1 MILVEDIFQ
10 YADTSLFTRTM
21 SFFYSYRTK
30 VMRTVSIII
39 ILILCVVLGSLWV
52 LFQKA
57 DKKGYIAIIPFYNII
72 EVLKMTGLPGYHFLL
87 LLIPIINFYS
97 LFIISREL
105 ARVFKQKPSY
115 GVLIFFFPYIFLLKL
130 ALGNSQYDK
139 NYYYK
144 SVNDS
149 SNNEYVIVK
158 NDIDDYNQ
166 GLVFDPSTNVD
177 DVVKSAPYDPTLS
190 NFFRDKNESE
200 NEFMAFLDMSDDAR
214 RNEEA
219 NMGGEY
225 NATPNN
231 MDMGMNMNM
240 NAAPAND
247 IMNEVPLSNN
257 NMSTEPN
264 KMSVESLMGRPTTED
279 INAPKLDVPQQPQVD
294 LNNIYNVGLTNSP
307 AEMQPPQPEMPSPA
321 PQMEMNAPVIPEA
334 QVMMNPNPVMEA
346 PAPQMNAPAE
356 EEGISAEA
364 QQNINDDINKILGI
378 DVNNIESVPVQS
390 TAPSI
395 PTIGGDIVPPTNP
408 VEVHQ
413 ATDLM
418 NGGNNIIQNAVDFAS
433 KETPQDVGAP
443 TICPNC
449 GTTLPNGAKFCYMCG
464 KAL

>member
-1 MILVEDIFQ
+1 MILDEIFS
-10 YADTSLFTRTM
+10 YADTGLFMRTM

-30 VMRTVSIII
+30 VMITVSIIL

-57 DKKGYIAIIPFYNII
+57 DKKGYLAIIPFYNII
-72 EVLKMTGLPGYHFLL
+72 EVLKMTGLPGYHFFL
-87 LLIPIINFYS
+87 LLIPIINLYS
-97 LFIISREL
+97 LFIVSKEI

-214 RNEEA
+214 KNEEA
-219 NMGGEY
+219 NMNGEY
-225 NATPNN
+225 NAVPNN
-231 MDMGMNMNM
+231 MNMGTNMNM

-264 KMSVESLMGRPTTED
+264 KMSVEALIGRPTTED
-279 INAPKLDVPQQPQVD
+279 INTPKVVAPQQPQVD
-294 LNNIYNVGLTNSP
+294 LNNIFNVGLNNGQP
-307 AEMQPPQPEMPSPA
+307 VMQAPVPEAPSPA
-321 PQMEMNAPVIPEA
+321 PQMEMNAPVIPEP
-334 QVMMNPNPVMEA
+334 QLEIINPVMEA
-346 PAPQMNAPAE
+346 PEAQQMDAPVE
-356 EEGISAEA
+356 EEGISPEA
-364 QQNINDDINKILGI
+364 AKNINDDINKILGI
-378 DVNNIESVPVQS
+378 DVNNRESVPVQNS
-390 TAPSI
+390 APSI

-413 ATDLM
+413 ATNLI
-418 NGGNNIIQNAVDFAS
+418 NGGNNLVQNAVDFAS